1 MLRLNTLVWSLRG
14 QIKEYNHIVSQISV
28 RELPPEEIEQPV
40 SKWHN
45 MEGATDRT
53 DHAAVKQPRCMWH
66 FEYKFPFHWSR
77 TWWHAN
83 KCGRMGG
90 EGNRGAGNNLSLQT
104 SMEGD
109 STYTSGF
116 KESKP
121 KSSHIPAGHLTLES
135 NLTQDIQP
143 RRTPHFSKL
152 PMERAAMS
160 HIVILHRQVNCILEY
175 IILCSFVFTP
185 IFG

>member
-152 PMERAAMS
+152 PMERAAVS